1 MTDAEPQLQ
10 PPGAGLPRAELFF
23 SRLGFRLAT
32 PFLSRQ
38 RASRWVRSE
47 ADRMLARVRTL
58 APADAARRVLVPRLS
73 GLEDS
78 SRYWSALMTLEHFV
92 IVNTAVAGIIEA
104 LAAGRALPVV
114 VSTADVKPSATA
126 DASMVARFEAA
137 TNDYLA
143 RVGALPDLRSKVT
156 HRHPW
161 FGELTALGWHRLS
174 PLHHRIH
181 RRQIERIIRGLKRE
195 PVRV

>member
-58 APADAARRVLVPRLS
+58 APRGRRPPGTRPALS

-104 LAAGRALPVV
+104 LAAGR
-114 VSTADVKPSATA
+114 
-126 DASMVARFEAA
+126 VARRGF
-137 TNDYLA
+137 
-143 RVGALPDLRSKVT
+143 
-156 HRHPW
+156 
-161 FGELTALGWHRLS
+161 
-174 PLHHRIH
+174 H
-181 RRQIERIIRGLKRE
+181 RRREAERDGRRVDGRAVRGRDERLPRAWARS
-195 PVRV
+195 PICGRR